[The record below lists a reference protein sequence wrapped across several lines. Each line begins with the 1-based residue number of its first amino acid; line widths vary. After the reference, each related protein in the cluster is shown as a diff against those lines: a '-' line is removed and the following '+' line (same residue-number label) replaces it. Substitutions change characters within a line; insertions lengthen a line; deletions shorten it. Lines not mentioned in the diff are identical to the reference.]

1 MESMIY
7 DTQWYPLTVP
17 SSWKG
22 HRNWEDHPTLSGYT
36 GFAWYRCF
44 IRVPAEWRDHPCR
57 LYLGYV
63 SECDETFVNRVRV
76 GATGSFPPHCESG
89 IPALR
94 DYTVPPESL
103 RFGTENLIAV
113 RVYCSGREDS
123 GGGLI
128 GVQYGMSDFLY
139 REYRFQP
146 ETSASPVSYD
156 RGRWLGEP
164 GRELTLSCARG
175 ALSLEGQWQV
185 RRGDDPSWAQWPAE
199 SPSARDQV
207 VAEYRRS
214 LRQPAGEATEI
225 ISGRARP
232 PEGPRTIWFRT
243 PGRHWFEALPVGN
256 GRLGAMVFGIPG
268 RERLQLSEETVWA
281 GRPAE
286 TDRSAA
292 YAGFAATR
300 EHLFAERYAEA
311 HRVYAEAFL
320 APNET
325 RSFQTLGTLHLEVET
340 APSVTDYRR
349 ELDLSTAIARV
360 QYRIDETTFT
370 REVFASAVDDLI
382 VVRLE
387 CDRGPA
393 INARMWMER
402 IDPTTDSPAVGTET
416 LVEDGCLVQRGYAVH
431 APGQTDAWGK
441 RPDLFP
447 VDENRGVRFEVRAMP
462 VVATNDAAAARVT
475 AEGGRLRVEGAGA
488 VMLLVAVGTDARG
501 ADPIAEAREALRRA
515 VRKGYAAIR
524 EDHIKDY
531 RRLFD
536 RMQWHLGGP
545 AQTERE
551 PTAPAAAELPHA
563 TTDCARLATPPA
575 AADELLAAARSGVLD
590 LALVQLFVDYSRYLM
605 ISASRPG
612 CFPLNNSGIWT
623 RFLTAPWDSDFHLD
637 MDLFMRYWG
646 VEVCN
651 LSECHEPVFD
661 LIGRLRERGRRTAHE
676 LYRARGFTAHCIT
689 DGWFYT
695 DAVGGLWYGPFF
707 CSLAW
712 LCSHL
717 WEHYLFSE
725 DRAFL
730 RETAWPLLW
739 EAAQFYLDVLV
750 EEPRTGALVSGPSIS
765 PENFYITPFG
775 RDETA
780 VLGPPT
786 SYEAVAPYVAQG
798 KVGTLDMGTAMDREL
813 IYDLFSNVLES
824 AELLEI
830 DDGVVAEVKSAVGRL
845 ARPQIGSDGRIME
858 WSRGFGELEPGH
870 RHMGHLW
877 DLYPGCR
884 ITPERT
890 PEQAE
895 AARRV
900 VEQRWRHSRR
910 LGQTAW
916 SSVWNALLWCRL
928 REPERAWANL
938 VEMFRIGILPN
949 LFSTEPPMVLNAVFG
964 GCAAVAE
971 MLLQSHNGVLHLLPA
986 LPAALDAGRVSGLRA
1001 RGGFEVT
1008 IEWREGSLVAAT
1020 ITSVR
1025 GNRCRVRA
1033 AGSVTIH
1040 AGGRDGVV
1048 VGAGDTVAFVTEPGG
1063 RYVVVPAGDPVAG
1076 GPEAAGSAASTELSP
1091 SGQ

>member
-1 MESMIY
+1 MVD

-22 HRNWEDHPTLSGYT
+22 HRNWEDHPTLSGHT
-36 GFAWYRCF
+36 GVAWYRCF
-44 IRVPAEWRDHPCR
+44 VRVPAEWRHQPCR
-57 LYLGYV
+57 LYLGYI
-63 SECDETFVNRVRV
+63 SECDETLVNGVRV
-76 GATGSFPPHCESG
+76 GANGSFPPHRESG

-94 DYTVPPESL
+94 DYPVPPNSL

-128 GVQYGMSDFLY
+128 GVQYGMSDFRY

-146 ETSASPVSYD
+146 DTGAAPVAYD

-164 GRELTLSCARG
+164 GRELTLSCAGG

-185 RRGDDPSWAQWPAE
+185 RRGDDPSWGQWPAQ
-199 SPSARDQV
+199 SPPAHDRV
-207 VAEYRRS
+207 AAEYRRS
-214 LRQPAGEATEI
+214 VRQPVGAATETF
-225 ISGRARP
+225 SGRARP
-232 PEGPRTIWFRT
+232 PEGPRTIWFRN
-243 PGRHWFEALPVGN
+243 PGRNWFEALPVGN

-268 RERLQLSEETVWA
+268 RERLQLSEETAWA

-292 YAGFAATR
+292 YAAFAAAR
-300 EHLFAERYAEA
+300 EHLLAERYAEA
-311 HRVYAEAFL
+311 HRIYAESFL

-349 ELDLSTAIARV
+349 ELDLGTAIARV
-360 QYRIDETTFT
+360 RYRIGETTFT

-382 VVRLE
+382 VVRLA

-393 INARMWMER
+393 IDARVWMER
-402 IDPTTDSPAVGTET
+402 IDPTTDAPAVGTET
-416 LVEDGCLVQRGYAVH
+416 LVEDGCLVQRGHAVH

-447 VDENRGVRFEVRAMP
+447 VDENRGVRFEVRALP
-462 VVATNDAAAARVT
+462 VVASGDATAARVT
-475 AEGGRLRVEGAGA
+475 AEGGRVRVEGAGA
-488 VMLLVAVGTDARG
+488 VTLLVAVGTDARG
-501 ADPIAEAREALRRA
+501 ADPAAAARAALRRA
-515 VRKGYAAIR
+515 AGKGYAAIR
-524 EDHIKDY
+524 KDHVEDY
-531 RRLFD
+531 RRLFE
-536 RMQWHLGGP
+536 RMQWQLGEP
-545 AQTERE
+545 APTAPE
-551 PTAPAAAELPHA
+551 PTAPAAAESPLA
-563 TTDCARLATPPA
+563 TGVAARHATPPA
-575 AADELLAAARSGVLD
+575 AADDLLAAARSGALD

-637 MDLFMRYWG
+637 MDLSMRYWG

-651 LSECHEPVFD
+651 LPECHEPVFD
-661 LIGRLRERGRRTAHE
+661 LIARLRERGRRTARE

-695 DAVGGLWYGPFF
+695 DAVGGLWYGAFF

-739 EAAQFYLDVLV
+739 EAARFYLDVLV
-750 EEPRTGALVSGPSIS
+750 EEPRTGALVSGPSVS
-765 PENFYITPFG
+765 PENFYITPAG

-798 KVGTLDMGTAMDREL
+798 KVGTLDMGPAMDREL
-813 IYDLFSNVLES
+813 IYDLFSNVLQA
-824 AELLEI
+824 AELLEV
-830 DDGVVAEVKSAVGRL
+830 DDGVVAEVRSAVGRL
-845 ARPQIGSDGRIME
+845 ARPRIGRDGRIME
-858 WSRGFGELEPGH
+858 WSRDFGELEPGH
-870 RHMGHLW
+870 RHLGHLW

-884 ITPERT
+884 ITPEGT
-890 PEQAE
+890 PAQAE

-900 VEQRWRHSRR
+900 LEERWRHSRR

-949 LFSTEPPMVLNAVFG
+949 FFSTEPPMVLDAVFG
-964 GCAAVAE
+964 GCAVVAE
-971 MLLQSHNGVLHLLPA
+971 MLLQSHGGVLHLLPA

-1001 RGGFEVT
+1001 RGGFEVA
-1008 IEWREGSLVAAT
+1008 IEWREGALVAAA
-1020 ITSVR
+1020 ITSER
-1025 GNRCRVRA
+1025 GNRCQVRA
-1033 AGSVTIH
+1033 AVSVTVR
-1040 AGGRDGVV
+1040 AGESDGVLAD
-1048 VGAGDTVAFVTEPGG
+1048 AGETVAFATEPGG
-1063 RYVVVPAGDPVAG
+1063 RYVVVPAGDTVAG
-1076 GPEAAGSAASTELSP
+1076 GTKLSGSAASTEARP

>member
-1 MESMIY
+1 MVH
-7 DTQWYPLTVP
+7 DTHWYPLTVP

-22 HRNWEDHPTLSGYT
+22 HRNWEDHPTLGGYT

-44 IRVPAEWRDHPCR
+44 VRLPAEWRDQPCR
-57 LYLGYV
+57 LFFGYI
-63 SECDETFVNRVRV
+63 SECDETFVNGARV
-76 GATGSFPPHCESG
+76 GATGSFPPDGGSG
-89 IPALR
+89 IPTLR
-94 DYTVPPESL
+94 DYAVPPESL
-103 RFGTENLIAV
+103 RFGTGNLIAV
-113 RVYCSGREDS
+113 RMYCSGREDS

-146 ETSASPVSYD
+146 DTSASSVSYD

-185 RRGDDPSWAQWPAE
+185 RRGDDPSWAQWPAQ
-199 SPSARDQV
+199 SPSARDEL
-207 VAEYRRS
+207 VAGYRCSVR
-214 LRQPAGEATEI
+214 RPVGDATATF
-225 ISGRARP
+225 SGRARP
-232 PEGPRTIWFRT
+232 PEEPRSIWFRT
-243 PGRHWFEALPVGN
+243 PGRHWYEALPVGN
-256 GRLGAMVFGIPG
+256 GRLGAMVFGSPG

-292 YAGFAATR
+292 YAAFTTTR
-300 EHLFAERYAEA
+300 ELLFAERYAEA
-311 HRVYAEAFL
+311 HRAYEEGFL

-325 RSFQTLGTLHLEVET
+325 RSFQTLGTLHFDVET

-349 ELDLSTAIARV
+349 ELNLTTAIARV
-360 QYRIDETTFT
+360 RYRIDETSFT
-370 REVFASAVDDLI
+370 REVFSSAVDDVI

-387 CDRGPA
+387 CDPGLS
-393 INARMWMER
+393 INARVWMDR
-402 IDPTTDSPAVGTET
+402 IDPTTDTPAVGTET

-431 APGQTDAWGK
+431 ASEQTDAWGK
-441 RPDLFP
+441 RPDLLP
-447 VDENRGVRFEVRAMP
+447 MDENRGVRFEVRAVA
-462 VVATNDAAAARVT
+462 VVATDDPTAGTVT
-475 AEGGRLRVEGAGA
+475 VEGERIRIEGAGVA
-488 VMLLVAVGTDARG
+488 TLLVAAGTDARG
-501 ADPIAEAREALRRA
+501 ADPVAAAREALRRA
-515 VRKGYAAIR
+515 GAKGYAAIR
-524 EDHIKDY
+524 EDHIRDY
-531 RRLFD
+531 RQLFD
-536 RMQWHLGGP
+536 RMHWRFGGP
-545 AQTERE
+545 TRSDRE
-551 PTAPAAAELPHA
+551 PTTPAAAA
-563 TTDCARLATPPA
+563 
-575 AADELLAAARSGVLD
+575 ELLAAARSGALD
-590 LALVQLFVDYSRYLM
+590 PSLVQLFVDYGRYLM

-612 CFPLNNSGIWT
+612 CLPLNNSGIWT
-623 RFLTAPWDSDFHLD
+623 QFLTAPWDSDFHLD

-661 LIGRLRERGRRTAHE
+661 LIGRLRERGRRTARE
-676 LYRARGFTAHCIT
+676 LYRARGFAAHCIT

-712 LCSHL
+712 LCFHL

-750 EEPRTGALVSGPSIS
+750 EDPRTGALVSGPSIS
-765 PENFYITPFG
+765 PENYYITPSG

-786 SYEAVAPYVAQG
+786 SYEALAPYVTQG
-798 KVGTLDMGTAMDREL
+798 KVGTLDMGPAMDREL
-813 IYDLFSNVLES
+813 IYDLFANVV
-824 AELLEI
+824 AAADLLGV
-830 DDGVVAEVKSAVGRL
+830 DDGVVAEVRSAVGRL
-845 ARPQIGSDGRIME
+845 ARPQIGSDGRILE
-858 WSRGFGELEPGH
+858 WSSDFGELEPGH
-870 RHMGHLW
+870 RHMSHLW

-884 ITPERT
+884 ITLERT
-890 PEQAE
+890 PESAE

-900 VEQRWRHSRR
+900 LDERWRHSRR

-916 SSVWNALLWCRL
+916 SSTWYALLWCRL
-928 REPERAWANL
+928 REPERAWASF

-949 LFSTEPPMVLNAVFG
+949 FFSTEPPMVLNASFAA
-964 GCAAVAE
+964 CAVVAE

-986 LPAALDAGRVSGLRA
+986 LPAALGAGQVSGLRA

-1008 IEWREGSLVAAT
+1008 VEWREGSLIVAT

-1033 AGSVTIH
+1033 AGPVTIH
-1040 AGGRDGVV
+1040 EGRRDGAVI
-1048 VGAGDTVAFVTEPGG
+1048 GAGDTVEFATERGG
-1063 RYVVVPAGDPVAG
+1063 RYIVVPAG
-1076 GPEAAGSAASTELSP
+1076 GPAALTEVSQRT
-1091 SGQ
+1091 S

>member
-1 MESMIY
+1 MVSLLHPPFT
-7 DTQWYPLTVP
+7 DSCVALT
-17 SSWKG
+17 SRAGSTWDDI
-22 HRNWEDHPTLSGYT
+22 HDS
-36 GFAWYRCF
+36 
-44 IRVPAEWRDHPCR
+44 
-57 LYLGYV
+57 
-63 SECDETFVNRVRV
+63 SECDETFVNPGADRVRV
-76 GATGSFPPHCESG
+76 GYAGEGRRHRLLPAPLG
-89 IPALR
+89 VGNPALR

-146 ETSASPVSYD
+146 DPSASPVSYD

-501 ADPIAEAREALRRA
+501 ADPISGSPRGAAQGCEEGVRGDPGRPRQGLSAALR
-515 VRKGYAAIR
+515 
-524 EDHIKDY
+524 
-531 RRLFD
+531 
-536 RMQWHLGGP
+536 
-545 AQTERE
+545 
-551 PTAPAAAELPHA
+551 
-563 TTDCARLATPPA
+563 
-575 AADELLAAARSGVLD
+575 
-590 LALVQLFVDYSRYLM
+590 
-605 ISASRPG
+605 
-612 CFPLNNSGIWT
+612 
-623 RFLTAPWDSDFHLD
+623 SD
-637 MDLFMRYWG
+637 
-646 VEVCN
+646 
-651 LSECHEPVFD
+651 
-661 LIGRLRERGRRTAHE
+661 
-676 LYRARGFTAHCIT
+676 
-689 DGWFYT
+689 
-695 DAVGGLWYGPFF
+695 
-707 CSLAW
+707 
-712 LCSHL
+712 
-717 WEHYLFSE
+717 
-725 DRAFL
+725 
-730 RETAWPLLW
+730 
-739 EAAQFYLDVLV
+739 
-750 EEPRTGALVSGPSIS
+750 
-765 PENFYITPFG
+765 
-775 RDETA
+775 
-780 VLGPPT
+780 
-786 SYEAVAPYVAQG
+786 AVAPWRT
-798 KVGTLDMGTAMDREL
+798 GTDRARAHGASRSG
-813 IYDLFSNVLES
+813 IASR
-824 AELLEI
+824 
-830 DDGVVAEVKSAVGRL
+830 DD
-845 ARPQIGSDGRIME
+845 
-858 WSRGFGELEPGH
+858 
-870 RHMGHLW
+870 
-877 DLYPGCR
+877 
-884 ITPERT
+884 
-890 PEQAE
+890 
-895 AARRV
+895 
-900 VEQRWRHSRR
+900 
-910 LGQTAW
+910 
-916 SSVWNALLWCRL
+916 
-928 REPERAWANL
+928 
-938 VEMFRIGILPN
+938 
-949 LFSTEPPMVLNAVFG
+949 
-964 GCAAVAE
+964 
-971 MLLQSHNGVLHLLPA
+971 
-986 LPAALDAGRVSGLRA
+986 GLRA
-1001 RGGFEVT
+1001 PRDAT
-1008 IEWREGSLVAAT
+1008 GS
-1020 ITSVR
+1020 R
-1025 GNRCRVRA
+1025 R
-1033 AGSVTIH
+1033 
-1040 AGGRDGVV
+1040 
-1048 VGAGDTVAFVTEPGG
+1048 
-1063 RYVVVPAGDPVAG
+1063 
-1076 GPEAAGSAASTELSP
+1076 
-1091 SGQ
+1091 

>member
-1 MESMIY
+1 MVY

-44 IRVPAEWRDHPCR
+44 IRVPTEWRGQPCR
-57 LYLGYV
+57 LYLGYI

-76 GATGSFPPHCESG
+76 GATGSFPPHWESG

-146 ETSASPVSYD
+146 DPSASPVSYD

-214 LRQPAGEATEI
+214 LRQPAGDATEI

-360 QYRIDETTFT
+360 QYRIDETSFT

-382 VVRLE
+382 VVRLA

-416 LVEDGCLVQRGYAVH
+416 LVEDGCLVQRGHAVH
-431 APGQTDAWGK
+431 APG
-441 RPDLFP
+441 RPTP
-447 VDENRGVRFEVRAMP
+447 
-462 VVATNDAAAARVT
+462 
-475 AEGGRLRVEGAGA
+475 GASA
-488 VMLLVAVGTDARG
+488 
-501 ADPIAEAREALRRA
+501 PISS
-515 VRKGYAAIR
+515 
-524 EDHIKDY
+524 
-531 RRLFD
+531 
-536 RMQWHLGGP
+536 Q
-545 AQTERE
+545 
-551 PTAPAAAELPHA
+551 
-563 TTDCARLATPPA
+563 
-575 AADELLAAARSGVLD
+575 
-590 LALVQLFVDYSRYLM
+590 
-605 ISASRPG
+605 
-612 CFPLNNSGIWT
+612 WT
-623 RFLTAPWDSDFHLD
+623 RTAAFALKSG
-637 MDLFMRYWG
+637 R
-646 VEVCN
+646 CR
-651 LSECHEPVFD
+651 LSQP
-661 LIGRLRERGRRTAHE
+661 TM
-676 LYRARGFTAHCIT
+676 
-689 DGWFYT
+689 
-695 DAVGGLWYGPFF
+695 
-707 CSLAW
+707 
-712 LCSHL
+712 
-717 WEHYLFSE
+717 
-725 DRAFL
+725 
-730 RETAWPLLW
+730 
-739 EAAQFYLDVLV
+739 
-750 EEPRTGALVSGPSIS
+750 
-765 PENFYITPFG
+765 
-775 RDETA
+775 
-780 VLGPPT
+780 PP
-786 SYEAVAPYVAQG
+786 Q
-798 KVGTLDMGTAMDREL
+798 
-813 IYDLFSNVLES
+813 
-824 AELLEI
+824 
-830 DDGVVAEVKSAVGRL
+830 
-845 ARPQIGSDGRIME
+845 
-858 WSRGFGELEPGH
+858 PG
-870 RHMGHLW
+870 
-877 DLYPGCR
+877 
-884 ITPERT
+884 
-890 PEQAE
+890 
-895 AARRV
+895 
-900 VEQRWRHSRR
+900 SRR
-910 LGQTAW
+910 
-916 SSVWNALLWCRL
+916 
-928 REPERAWANL
+928 
-938 VEMFRIGILPN
+938 
-949 LFSTEPPMVLNAVFG
+949 
-964 GCAAVAE
+964 
-971 MLLQSHNGVLHLLPA
+971 
-986 LPAALDAGRVSGLRA
+986 
-1001 RGGFEVT
+1001 
-1008 IEWREGSLVAAT
+1008 
-1020 ITSVR
+1020 
-1025 GNRCRVRA
+1025 RA
-1033 AGSVTIH
+1033 AGSVSR
-1040 AGGRDGVV
+1040 GLVR
-1048 VGAGDTVAFVTEPGG
+1048 
-1063 RYVVVPAGDPVAG
+1063 
-1076 GPEAAGSAASTELSP
+1076 
-1091 SGQ
+1091 